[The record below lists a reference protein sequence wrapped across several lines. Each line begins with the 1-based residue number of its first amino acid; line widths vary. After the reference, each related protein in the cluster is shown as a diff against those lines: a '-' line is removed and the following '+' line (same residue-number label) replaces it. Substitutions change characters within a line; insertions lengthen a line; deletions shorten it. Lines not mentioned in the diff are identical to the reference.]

1 MQSQH
6 LLFIGAWSLLLIG
19 AYGLMVGRNL
29 VKIIIALQLMV
40 KGALLMLV
48 IAGQTIGQIA
58 LGESLA
64 VIVISV
70 DTLVT
75 VIGLTLAVQ
84 IKTRKGTLDVDHI
97 VNVEG

>member
-6 LLFIGAWSLLLIG
+6 VLFIAAWCLLLIG
-19 AYGLMVGRNL
+19 TYGLIVGRNII
-29 VKIIIALQLMV
+29 KIIIALQLMV
-40 KGALLMLV
+40 KGALIMLLV
-48 IAGQTIGQIA
+48 AGSLTGQLA

-64 VIVISV
+64 VIVISI

-84 IKTRKGTLDVDHI
+84 IKSRLGTLDIDQI
-97 VNVEG
+97 INLEG

>member
-6 LLFIGAWSLLLIG
+6 ILVIGAWSLLLIG
-19 AYGLMVGRNL
+19 AYGLIVGQNL
-29 VKIIIALQLMV
+29 IKIIIALQLMV

-48 IAGQTIGQIA
+48 IAGQLAGQIT

-75 VIGLTLAVQ
+75 VIGLTLAIQ
-84 IKTRKGTLDVDHI
+84 IKSRKGSLDADQI
-97 VNVEG
+97 INVEG